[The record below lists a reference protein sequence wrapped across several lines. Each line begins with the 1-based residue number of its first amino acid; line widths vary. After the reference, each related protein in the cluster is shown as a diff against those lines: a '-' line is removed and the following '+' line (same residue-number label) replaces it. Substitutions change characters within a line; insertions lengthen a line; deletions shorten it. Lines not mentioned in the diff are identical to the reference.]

1 MAGDVTAG
9 GCTPGR
15 LSPRLAASLAGRL
28 VCRQA
33 GWQAGRQAGGQA
45 GAGWAGGG
53 TLRGGRE
60 ARAGGSGSADLGG
73 FSSRGPSSVV
83 SSTPLRYFPGPL
95 RALRPGLPM
104 AVPAPRFAA
113 SRLAGTRLVAG
124 ECTRAPFDTRRAAP
138 AVSFPA
144 PAAQQALGL
153 SPGGQRHSRG
163 YAGYRW
169 TGLPRPDTPVVVA
182 SACRWTGPARAATPV
197 AGGTAPLAARPCH
210 SSASGAAALAGRGRG
225 AVNCQSPAG
234 PHQHHPHRPLL
245 GRGGGVS
252 CVLKCM
258 RQRVP

>member
-15 LSPRLAASLAGRL
+15 LSPRLAARLAGRL

-83 SSTPLRYFPGPL
+83 GSTPLRYIPGPL
-95 RALRPGLPM
+95 RALRPALPM
-104 AVPAPRFAA
+104 AVPTPRFAA
-113 SRLAGTRLVAG
+113 SRLAGTRLVVG
-124 ECTRAPFDTRRAAP
+124 ECTRASFDTRRAAP

-144 PAAQQALGL
+144 PAAQQPVQGPRHQQLHGELAATTGRLRSCCCCSSPALWEL
-153 SPGGQRHSRG
+153 SMRHSR
-163 YAGYRW
+163 RVKR
-169 TGLPRPDTPVVVA
+169 T
-182 SACRWTGPARAATPV
+182 
-197 AGGTAPLAARPCH
+197 
-210 SSASGAAALAGRGRG
+210 SSARDSTLAPPGS
-225 AVNCQSPAG
+225 CCLLL
-234 PHQHHPHRPLL
+234 PLL
-245 GRGGGVS
+245 CEGS
-252 CVLKCM
+252 
-258 RQRVP
+258 